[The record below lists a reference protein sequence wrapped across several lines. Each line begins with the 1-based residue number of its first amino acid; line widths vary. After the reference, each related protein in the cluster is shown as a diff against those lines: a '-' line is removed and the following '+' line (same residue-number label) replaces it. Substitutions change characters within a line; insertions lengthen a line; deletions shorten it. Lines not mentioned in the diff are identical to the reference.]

1 MEQNILYKMLPSLE
15 RYAEVISQLVQMP
28 VTVVDDQMIRIVSKG
43 ESVGLS
49 VGESLELSGHIL
61 QAAIDSGQPQ
71 MMTHPK
77 GHPACRRCEE
87 RETCRDV
94 AQMLAPIVA
103 NGKVL
108 GVIGF
113 VSDDRQQW
121 ERIRKESA
129 AYLAFIEQ
137 IANLIA
143 FEALQQ
149 TEAERNQELL
159 SMMDFALNRTALGI
173 LMMDSAGN
181 IQKLNRTGRTL
192 IEDRLYQ
199 LGEQP
204 VGIEATGEKLG
215 QMDVYRLTCGKESCC
230 VAGSLYQVSVE
241 HFDRVLIFGDDEA
254 LRRREQQPT
263 AFSQIKGISQQIT
276 EVRERIRSSAL
287 SPSNVL
293 LYAEDGLRKELYAQA
308 IHEQSAY
315 ADKPFVRIDC
325 GMLPA
330 QQTEEYFFGVAGSG
344 GAGSRGRPGR
354 LEAASGGTL
363 FLDDVD
369 ALPMAIQQKLL
380 PMLERRQIQRIGSR
394 KSRKLNFRIIASTS
408 ADLAELCAKGRF
420 HRGLLY
426 LLDVLPIEIPPLRER
441 KEDLRPLAM
450 EFLNGC
456 ARTLG
461 KKITDIEPA
470 FWESVE
476 GYDWPGNIRELK
488 SAMEYV
494 VNMQREEG
502 KISADL
508 LPQRVRPEDPGWTND
523 SLNLQK
529 LEEDTFRRALQYQ
542 RAVGVSN
549 EELARM
555 MGIGVATFYR
565 KQKKLRIDKTIK

>member
-15 RYAEVISQLVQMP
+15 RYAEVISQLVRMP

-43 ESVGLS
+43 ENSNLNVGA
-49 VGESLELSGHIL
+49 SLELSGYIL
-61 QAAIDSGQPQ
+61 QAAIDSGKPQ
-71 MMTHPK
+71 MMTRPK

-87 RETCRDV
+87 RDTCRDV

-113 VSDDRQQW
+113 VSDDQKQW
-121 ERIRKESA
+121 ERIRGESGT
-129 AYLAFIEQ
+129 YFAFIEQ

-143 FEALQQ
+143 FEAMQQ
-149 TEAERNQELL
+149 TEADRNRELL

-173 LMMDSAGN
+173 LMLDGEGN
-181 IQKLNRTGRTL
+181 IQKINRTGRTL
-192 IEDRLYQ
+192 IEERLYQ

-204 VGIEATGEKLG
+204 IAVEATGEKLG
-215 QMDVYRLTCGKESCC
+215 QMDVYRLSCGSGSCC

-241 HFDRVLIFGDDEA
+241 HFDRVLIFTDDAA
-254 LRRREQQPT
+254 LRRRERQPT
-263 AFSQIKGISQQIT
+263 AFSQIKGVSQQIM

-308 IHEQSAY
+308 IHEQSVY

-330 QQTEEYFFGVAGSG
+330 QQTEEYLFGVAGTG

-354 LEAASGGTL
+354 LEAAAGGTL
-363 FLDDVD
+363 FLNDVD
-369 ALPMAIQQKLL
+369 ALPLAIQQKLL
-380 PMLERRQIQRIGSR
+380 PLLERHEMRRIGSQ
-394 KSRKLNFRIIASTS
+394 KSRKVSFRVIASTS
-408 ADLAELCAKGRF
+408 ADLVELCAKGRF
-420 HRGLLY
+420 QRGLLY
-426 LLDVLPIEIPPLRER
+426 LLDVLPIEIPPLREH
-441 KEDLRPLAM
+441 KEDLRPLAL
-450 EFLNGC
+450 EFLSNC

-461 KKITDIEPA
+461 KKITDIDPA

-502 KISADL
+502 KVSADL
-508 LPQRVRPEDPGWTND
+508 LPQRIRPESVGWTNT
-523 SLNLQK
+523 SLNLPK
-529 LEEDTFRRALQYQ
+529 LEEETFRRALQ
-542 RAVGVSN
+542 
-549 EELARM
+549 
-555 MGIGVATFYR
+555 
-565 KQKKLRIDKTIK
+565 